1 MRENFTRWVSYR
13 GTPLHAAQGMTPRN
27 THISSDF
34 LRSVLDGS
42 ALADVS
48 LLAFLDPESFIAGNL
63 HCHLDSWEY
72 IARTVPCDLAN
83 SVLKWIKNFVN
94 VYDFFQPFKGQ
105 FKGENFD
112 FDIPPAKIF
121 PNNPSCQAF
130 MDFID
135 KSIAAGLKSGAI
147 SLWGKVGESSPPHL
161 VMPLTVEASKPRLCH
176 DNRFLNLWI
185 KDSPFHLDSLS
196 MIPRYVTKGSFQT
209 VCDDKSGYHHI
220 LLSPD
225 SRKFF
230 GFQWKGFF
238 YVSNAIPFGWK
249 SSAYVYHSTGLL
261 VSHYFRSVG
270 IPCLLYID
278 DRHTGEISFNSIT
291 PAYAALSSDRKRALA
306 RASSAVFV
314 VCYTL
319 IMLGYFIGLKK
330 SILVPRQCVPYLGF
344 GIDSV
349 SQSFTLLEEKK
360 SKFIALT
367 DLILSSKQVDVKT
380 LQRFAGKCISFYL
393 AVPAARLFTNEVN
406 LAISKGLHSSRPV
419 NVTGPLR
426 QEIQHWNFLKDWQG
440 CLPWLTEFH
449 TQIHLAS
456 DASSFAWGGIMDTS
470 TSPLVIRDYWP
481 PSDLRR
487 DISVKETLAL
497 VNVLEAF
504 SSSVQNRRVDVFTDS
519 QALIRSWNRQG
530 SKSHQLCDALKKL
543 FWLSTSLNFQ
553 LNLQYIPSALN
564 PADPPSRSLSLQDSK
579 LSQDAWRRIQSR
591 FGPHSADLMALPSNV
606 QVASDNLPLPFFS
619 PHPTPGS
626 SGVNLFAQSPSVLP
640 HMFSNPYVFP
650 PIVLISQVY
659 RFLEESAVTRY
670 TLCVPDI
677 TPRRFWWPLIWSQAT
692 DSFLL
697 APRGSQG
704 IVLTPSREGF
714 SSTWPTPWDLW
725 VFHFSPA

>member
-1 MRENFTRWVSYR
+1 MADQVPQAPVIPVADVLIPADAPPAAAPPAVNAVPANADNLESLFCLSGPKRLPTCCSAFKPLRVSKQTSVENGLSGLAAYGLRRKPDFDKYAALALAEDIVVVAHNSKHEKAAFLSAATKALRERLDKPLEHPLLNVLKHLFHQRLVPSWLFPCERILPAGLVYR

-27 THISSDF
+27 THIFSDF

-112 FDIPPAKIF
+112 IPPAKIF

-147 SLWGKVGESSPPHL
+147 SLWGKI
-161 VMPLTVEASKPRLCH
+161 ASAPWLE
-176 DNRFLNLWI
+176 
-185 KDSPFHLDSLS
+185 
-196 MIPRYVTKGSFQT
+196 Q
-209 VCDDKSGYHHI
+209 
-220 LLSPD
+220 
-225 SRKFF
+225 
-230 GFQWKGFF
+230 
-238 YVSNAIPFGWK
+238 
-249 SSAYVYHSTGLL
+249 
-261 VSHYFRSVG
+261 
-270 IPCLLYID
+270 
-278 DRHTGEISFNSIT
+278 
-291 PAYAALSSDRKRALA
+291 
-306 RASSAVFV
+306 SSAVFV

-426 QEIQHWNFLKDWQG
+426 QKFSIG
-440 CLPWLTEFH
+440 
-449 TQIHLAS
+449 
-456 DASSFAWGGIMDTS
+456 TS
-470 TSPLVIRDYWP
+470 
-481 PSDLRR
+481 
-487 DISVKETLAL
+487 
-497 VNVLEAF
+497 
-504 SSSVQNRRVDVFTDS
+504 
-519 QALIRSWNRQG
+519 
-530 SKSHQLCDALKKL
+530 
-543 FWLSTSLNFQ
+543 
-553 LNLQYIPSALN
+553 
-564 PADPPSRSLSLQDSK
+564 
-579 LSQDAWRRIQSR
+579 
-591 FGPHSADLMALPSNV
+591 
-606 QVASDNLPLPFFS
+606 
-619 PHPTPGS
+619 
-626 SGVNLFAQSPSVLP
+626 
-640 HMFSNPYVFP
+640 
-650 PIVLISQVY
+650 
-659 RFLEESAVTRY
+659 
-670 TLCVPDI
+670 
-677 TPRRFWWPLIWSQAT
+677 
-692 DSFLL
+692 
-697 APRGSQG
+697 
-704 IVLTPSREGF
+704 
-714 SSTWPTPWDLW
+714 
-725 VFHFSPA
+725 